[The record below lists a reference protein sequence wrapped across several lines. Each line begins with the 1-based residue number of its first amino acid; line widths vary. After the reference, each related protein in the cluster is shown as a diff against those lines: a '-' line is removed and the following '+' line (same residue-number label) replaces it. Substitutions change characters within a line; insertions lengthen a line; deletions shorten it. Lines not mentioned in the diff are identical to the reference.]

1 MLAEKMWKR
10 NEFSTAW
17 NFGPD
22 DSDAKSVAWMA
33 DNLTHLWGKR
43 ARWIKDPNQH
53 PHEANYLKLDCSKAK
68 NLLNWMPIL
77 DIETALKW
85 VVRWY
90 RAFQDGQ
97 DMRQFTESE
106 IERYEAL
113 DKIK

>member
-1 MLAEKMWKR
+1 
-10 NEFSTAW
+10 
-17 NFGPD
+17 
-22 DSDAKSVAWMA
+22 
-33 DNLTHLWGKR
+33 
-43 ARWIKDPNQH
+43 
-53 PHEANYLKLDCSKAK
+53 
-68 NLLNWMPIL
+68 MPIL